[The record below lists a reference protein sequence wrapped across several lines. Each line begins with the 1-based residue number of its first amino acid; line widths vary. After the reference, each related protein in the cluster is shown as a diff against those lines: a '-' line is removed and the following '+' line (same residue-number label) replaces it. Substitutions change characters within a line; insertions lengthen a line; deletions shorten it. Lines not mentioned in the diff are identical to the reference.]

1 MPRVDRFTD
10 WMTGG
15 SLSPLHQT
23 KNLRLTVFAVAFLAF
38 AAIGLIYNYTRT
50 AEFRAGARV
59 EIVPAEK
66 LPGEPN
72 ASVIVNSGGPDAPFL
87 TEVQL
92 LTARAALEE
101 VAKRIP
107 RAGFSGVLT
116 GADPVVDLQKMISTE
131 PLSGTQ
137 VVQLWAVGEK
147 PELLPFVLN
156 ELITIYQTQLGERFI
171 DSSADALAR
180 ARDETA
186 KYKEAIVKQR
196 SELEAFRLKH
206 GIVSKERD
214 ENEATARVRGLNAA
228 VNAAEE
234 KAVAAQSKLT
244 SLRAQIAA
252 GKAATR
258 AKDNPTL
265 AALEQ
270 RLSQAREELKQLE
283 RRYTAAYLVRE
294 PQAVALKTKIPELE
308 EQIKRE
314 REASQQANLADAE
327 QEAAQAQEALAN
339 LRRQLSGDRHS
350 VQSFSARLSEYG
362 ALQSQLESLEKLH
375 DGAAER
381 LVKLEARQNARKP
394 QIRVIQA
401 ASVASE
407 PWRPNYHRDALIILA
422 GSLILGWLAA
432 WLADFLVRRESGPT
446 VIVAPAP
453 VAYPIGISELPQN
466 VTPVLG
472 ASPAPAAQ
480 LPPPT
485 QLPRELDETELTA
498 LFESADLE
506 TQVALCALLCGVS
519 PEELIALKWNNVDYE
534 AGMIRIAR
542 PAARSVQIAP
552 QLSSLFTILQR
563 QRNGEAA
570 HLLLG
575 EPGSESLPLSHLE
588 SLISYATHDAGLR
601 QPADVTPW
609 AVRHT
614 FISYL
619 VREGIRFSEL
629 ARIVGTLP
637 PEVTAAYGATLPA
650 GVRHSLESTERI
662 PPALRQFAE
671 ALASDA
677 ASGDS

>member
-1 MPRVDRFTD
+1 MPRIDRFTD

-15 SLSPLHQT
+15 SLSPLNQS
-23 KNLRLTVFAVAFLAF
+23 KNLRLTVFAVVFLAF
-38 AAIGLIYNYTRT
+38 AAVGLIYNYTRT
-50 AEFRAGARV
+50 AEYRAGARV

-66 LPGEPN
+66 LPGEAN
-72 ASVIVNSGGPDAPFL
+72 ASVVVNSGPDGPFL

-101 VAKRIP
+101 VVKRIP
-107 RAGFSGVLT
+107 RAGFAGVLT
-116 GADPVVDLQKMISTE
+116 GTDPVLDLQKMISTE

-137 VVQLWAVGEK
+137 VVQLWAVGDK

-196 SELEAFRLKH
+196 SELETFRMRH

-244 SLRAQIAA
+244 SLRAAIAA

-294 PQAVALKTKIPELE
+294 PQAAALKTKIPELE

-327 QEAAQAQEALAN
+327 QEAAQAQEALVG

-381 LVKLEARQNARKP
+381 LVKLEAREDARKP
-394 QIRVIQA
+394 KIRMIQA
-401 ASVASE
+401 ASVPSE
-407 PWRPNYHRDALIILA
+407 PWRPNYHRDAIIIVA

-453 VAYPIGISELPQN
+453 VPYPIG
-466 VTPVLG
+466 VTDVTAHAAPALG
-472 ASPAPAAQ
+472 ASPSAPQLAA
-480 LPPPT
+480 PRH
-485 QLPRELDETELTA
+485 LPRELENREIKA
-498 LFESADLE
+498 LLDAADLE
-506 TQVALCALLCGVS
+506 TRIAIAALLCGVS
-519 PEELIALKWNNVDYE
+519 PEELVALKWGDLDC
-534 AGMIRIAR
+534 AGHSIRVSR
-542 PAARSVQIAP
+542 PAMRSFQIAAE
-552 QLSSLFTILQR
+552 LSGLFSLFR
-563 QRNGEAA
+563 QERKGQAD

-575 EPGSESLPLSHLE
+575 EPGTDSLPLSHLE
-588 SLISYATHDAGLR
+588 ALISYAAHDAALD
-601 QPADVTPW
+601 QPAEITPW
-609 AVRHT
+609 VIRHT

-619 VREGIRFSEL
+619 VRQGIRFSDL
-629 ARIVGTLP
+629 ARITGTLP
-637 PEVTAAYGATLPA
+637 AEVTAAYGALLPT
-650 GVRHSLESTERI
+650 GSRRSLNETDVVLPSLREFAS
-662 PPALRQFAE
+662 ALGTK
-671 ALASDA
+671 AS
-677 ASGDS
+677 S